1 MSILVLGT
9 AALDTV
15 RTPSGARREMREVLP
30 SIFSWERIILRR

>member
-15 RTPSGARREMREVLP
+15 KTPFGKRVKMLGGSAVH
-30 SIFSWERIILRR
+30 FSMSVQ